1 MIDDLERYAEIA
13 AALAAAENRDETLA
27 RYGLTEET
35 WETVDDTFQ
44 ARLSDAVA
52 SHQGDGMPDFVV
64 RFSEAFNKAKERLS
78 TGEVMSFDKFVE
90 VTRAVHRGTDIPR
103 ALANQGVTFA
113 AYTRANQHW
122 MTRIARDPTLA
133 AKLRAALSS

>member
-13 AALAAAENRDETLA
+13 AALAAAENRDDTLA

-35 WETVDDTFQ
+35 WETVDNAFQ
-44 ARLSDAVA
+44 AQLSEAVA
-52 SHQGDGMPDFVV
+52 AHEADGMPDLVV

-103 ALANQGVTFA
+103 ALANHGVTFA

-122 MTRIARDPTLA
+122 MQRVARDPALA
-133 AKLRAALSS
+133 ARLRTALQ